1 MWFWGDLRGEGTTAV
16 NHDYTFRVAERAV
29 TDLCDLVQAFSLE
42 SDDLEVS
49 EDEILAMKDHWQRQ
63 MSVTHL

>member
-1 MWFWGDLRGEGTTAV
+1 MVMAWQV
-16 NHDYTFRVAERAV
+16 ERAV

-49 EDEILAMKDHWQRQ
+49 EDEILGMKDHWQRQ